1 MLGDRGTPSEPRNTL
16 LSRRLSDTVSELV
29 TVSRRLITV
38 DSRPGCACVAFP
50 SSRMKGEALSSHMK
64 VAAPP
69 GALTSLDLVALRL
82 YRRSLASEE
91 DRVSYWRRLL
101 HARIDVLSAQA
112 RSETSLT
119 FEQLVRAL
127 GDTGTGHSRQ
137 ALARIAASEPLP
149 ELPELERLWMLDV
162 DPLDEAGI
170 ADALVRLRAAEAQL
184 TEYRRALHARID
196 EAGEHLI
203 ARYRED
209 PSAALLLIPMH

>member
-1 MLGDRGTPSEPRNTL
+1 MT
-16 LSRRLSDTVSELV
+16 
-29 TVSRRLITV
+29 
-38 DSRPGCACVAFP
+38 
-50 SSRMKGEALSSHMK
+50 

-69 GALTSLDLVALRL
+69 GALASLDLVTLRL
-82 YRRSLASEE
+82 YRRSLAEEE

-112 RSETSLT
+112 RSEISLT

-127 GDTGTGHSRQ
+127 GDTGSGRSRR
-137 ALARIAASEPLP
+137 ALARVEAAEPLP

-162 DPLDEAGI
+162 DPLDEAGVT
-170 ADALVRLRAAEAQL
+170 DTLVRLRAAEAQL

-209 PSAALLLIPMH
+209 PGAALLLIPTH